1 MRSSFSQLAAV
12 GLLCSTASIC
22 NAQATAARGERLYAD
37 NCSTCHGEELQNNS
51 TVAFDLRR
59 LKADEHERFVTSV
72 TNGKN
77 AMPSWDGVL
86 SDQDKEDLWAYIR
99 ANANDR

>member
-1 MRSSFSQLAAV
+1 MRLSFLYLAV
-12 GLLCSTASIC
+12 GLFCSTATAC
-22 NAQATAARGERLYAD
+22 HAQGKAAHGERLYSD
-37 NCSTCHGEELQNNS
+37 NCSTCHGEDLQNNS

-59 LKADEHERFVTSV
+59 LKADEHERFITSV

-77 AMPSWDGVL
+77 AMPSWEGVL

-99 ANANDR
+99 EHANDR

>member
-1 MRSSFSQLAAV
+1 MRVAIVHAFAV
-12 GLLCSTASIC
+12 GLFCLTAQTAF
-22 NAQATAARGERLYAD
+22 AQGVADRGERLYAD
-37 NCSTCHGEELQNNS
+37 NCSTCHGEELENNS

-59 LKADEHERFVTSV
+59 LKSGEHERFITSV

-77 AMPSWDGVL
+77 AMPSWADVL

-99 ANANDR
+99 AHANDR

>member
-1 MRSSFSQLAAV
+1 MRSAFLKLAAV
-12 GLLCSTASIC
+12 AVLCSTAAIC
-22 NAQATAARGERLYAD
+22 NAEPTAARGARLYAD

-59 LKADEHERFVTSV
+59 LKAEEHERFVTSV

-77 AMPSWDGVL
+77 TMPSWDGVL

>member
-1 MRSSFSQLAAV
+1 MRTALLQMAAV
-12 GLLCSTASIC
+12 GLLCSTAATH
-22 NAQATAARGERLYAD
+22 AQGTAARGARLYAD
-37 NCSTCHGEELQNNS
+37 NCSTCHGEDLQNNS

-59 LKADEHERFVTSV
+59 LKSDEHERFVTSV

-77 AMPSWDGVL
+77 TMPSWDGVL

-99 ANANDR
+99 ANANER